1 MVKIK
6 FLARFKDI
14 TGEKIS
20 EVDYTGELSGL
31 IELLIEKYG
40 DKFKESLLTQ
50 EGQFRDYVKILINGE
65 DIYQVDGLKSTVGK
79 EDEII
84 IFQTIAGG

>member
-1 MVKIK
+1 MVRIK

-14 TGEKIS
+14 TGEKIV
-20 EVDYTGELSGL
+20 EIDYIGELSGL
-31 IELLIEKYG
+31 IELLINRYG
-40 DKFKESLLTQ
+40 NKFKESLLTQ

-65 DIYQVDGLKSTVGK
+65 DVYQVDNFKNSINK

>member
-14 TGEKIS
+14 TGEKIF
-20 EVDYTGELSGL
+20 EIDYKGELSNL
-31 IELLIEKYG
+31 IELLINRYG
-40 DKFKESLLTQ
+40 DKFKESLLTPD
-50 EGQFRDYVKILINGE
+50 GQFRDYVKILINGE
-65 DIYQVDGLKSTVGK
+65 DVYQADGFNIPVNK

>member
-14 TGEKIS
+14 TGEKKV
-20 EVDYTGELSGL
+20 EFDFNGELSGL
-31 IELLIEKYG
+31 IDVLFKKYG
-40 DKFKESLLTQ
+40 NKFKESLLND
-50 EGQFRDYVKILINGE
+50 EGLFRDYVKILINGE
-65 DIYQVDGLKSTVGK
+65 DIAQINGLKSPIHND
-79 EDEII
+79 DEII